1 MTHRFQWNSVY
12 WVFPG
17 LLAAVAMFAL
27 LGGLRVQTAAAAPA
41 PQQTPQSQPTVQ
53 VTGTVTAAQQV
64 AAVQPSGPPAAPIN
78 AVGTIELQSKYQV
91 VLQSG
96 GIVDHIAVAVGD
108 VVKQGDLLMSL
119 ATADLERRVEQAEIE
134 FETARLAFEELAKPP
149 EEGDVAV
156 AQADLLLAKERL
168 ALVEAGPT
176 DEELAATQSSAA
188 AAWARY
194 EELKEGPTPAQV
206 NQALAN
212 LKKAEIDVQQA
223 QREFDKIAW
232 LPEAAA
238 SAAADNLQKA
248 TIDLELAKANFDEVN
263 KPATQSE
270 LQSALAAAQR
280 AQDDLNKLKEK
291 PTAAEL
297 AEARANVTAAEQQL
311 AVVKRGPTEAG
322 LRTAELRVQEALIN
336 LEQAREALDNA
347 QVLAPVAGTV
357 LDVTVE
363 QGQQGSPGSI
373 VATLADTN
381 KLWLMVNV
389 EQKDISR
396 VDIGQGVDIAIYAL
410 PGIVFKGAVEKIAP
424 VSQTGTAFVTF
435 PVTIRLV
442 DESLEGVRP
451 GMTASATFKDG
462 E

>member
-1 MTHRFQWNSVY
+1 MTHRHQWNSIY
-12 WVFPG
+12 WLLPG
-17 LLAAVAMFAL
+17 LLAAVALLGL
-27 LGGLRVQTAAAAPA
+27 LGGFQAQAVVAAPA
-41 PQQTPQSQPTVQ
+41 PQQTPQSQPTTQAAGV
-53 VTGTVTAAQQV
+53 VTPTQQAAAQAGV
-64 AAVQPSGPPAAPIN
+64 PIN
-78 AVGTIELQSKYQV
+78 AVGTVELQSKYQV
-91 VLQSG
+91 VLQSS
-96 GIVDHIAVAVGD
+96 GIVDDIAVEVGD

-119 ATADLERRVEQAEIE
+119 DTAELERGVEQAEIN
-134 FETARLAFEELAKPP
+134 FETARLAFEELTKPP
-149 EEGDVAV
+149 EDSDVAV
-156 AQADLLLAKERL
+156 AEANLLLAKERL

-176 DEELAATQSSAA
+176 AEELAATQSSAS

-238 SAAADNLQKA
+238 SAAADSLQKA
-248 TIDLELAKANFDEVN
+248 TIDLELAQANFDEVN
-263 KPATQSE
+263 KPATQAE

-291 PTAAEL
+291 PTTAEL

-311 AVVKRGPTEAG
+311 ADVKRGPTEAAV
-322 LRTAELRVQEALIN
+322 RTAELRVQEALIN
-336 LEQAREALDNA
+336 LEQARENLDNA
-347 QVLAPVAGTV
+347 QVLAPVGGTV
-357 LDVTVE
+357 LEIAVE
-363 QGQQGSPGSI
+363 QGQQGSPGSV

-396 VDIGQGVDIAIYAL
+396 VNIGQAVDIAIYAL
-410 PGIVFKGAVEKIAP
+410 PGVVFKGEVAKVAP

-442 DESLEGVRP
+442 DESLDGIRP